1 MFRTSLGFYI
11 IICAISWVIAFIN
24 SLVDGE
30 DIKGSFLIFGKI
42 SLILGTFYWLL
53 ALGLYLLS

>member
-11 IICAISWVIAFIN
+11 IICAISWVITFIN

-30 DIKGSFLIFGKI
+30 NLKGTFLIFGKI

>member
-11 IICAISWVIAFIN
+11 IICAISWVITFIN
-24 SLVDGE
+24 SLVEGE
-30 DIKGSFLIFGKI
+30 NLKGTFLIFGKI

>member
-11 IICAISWVIAFIN
+11 IICAISWVITFIN
-24 SLVDGE
+24 SLLDGG